1 MLASIESNFI
11 GECMHWTPWIEIE
24 DENSEKE
31 VVKKLYENTTN
42 PVTNKISDL
51 TRITSMTPEVAELI
65 DKLCI
70 SVYKNATGLSI
81 KEKEIAALI
90 TSSLNGCVH

>member
-1 MLASIESNFI
+1 MPWN
-11 GECMHWTPWIEIE
+11 PWIEIQ
-24 DENSEKE
+24 DENSEEE
-31 VVKKLYENTTN
+31 VVKRLYENTTN
-42 PVTNKISDL
+42 PVTKKISDL

-65 DKLCI
+65 DRLCI
-70 SVYKNATGLSI
+70 SVYKNATGLST

>member
-1 MLASIESNFI
+1 
-11 GECMHWTPWIEIE
+11 MHWNPWIEIE

-42 PVTNKISDL
+42 PVTKDISDL

-65 DKLCI
+65 DRLCI
-70 SVYKNATGLSI
+70 SVYKKSSRSGVKLSMILTTGDS
-81 KEKEIAALI
+81 
-90 TSSLNGCVH
+90 V